1 MGNQMRF
8 LSAGAWPSFENLILD
23 ASWSAREAMM
33 SFLEWRTAPPAGPA
47 PMCVRRARS
56 ARGKAHYKPLPF
68 GSGWGGGRSRP
79 REAAD
84 SHPLRLASQLARSE
98 EHTSELQSLM
108 RNSYAVFRLKHIN

>member
-8 LSAGAWPSFENLILD
+8 LSAGAWPNFEKLRLD

-84 SHPLRLASQLARSE
+84 SHPLRLEIGRASCRERVCQ
-98 EHTSELQSLM
+98 HG
-108 RNSYAVFRLKHIN
+108 